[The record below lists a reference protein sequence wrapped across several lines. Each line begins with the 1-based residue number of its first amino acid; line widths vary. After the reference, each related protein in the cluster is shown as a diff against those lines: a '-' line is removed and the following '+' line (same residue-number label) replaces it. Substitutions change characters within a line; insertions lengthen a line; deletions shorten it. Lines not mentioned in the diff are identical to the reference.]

1 MNDTQIKLTLNHFWT
16 KIKKGLWPL
25 VNLVFFRNSLF
36 RIQTIQTS
44 LLQSFGATLNRDV
57 QLGYGC
63 NIKHPWNLSIE
74 AHVSIGNFV
83 KLDCLNKICIEPNVY
98 IGNRA
103 ALHTSGKELKKI
115 EHAIRI
121 KDKAIIEDCT
131 TIYPGVIAYSSS
143 LLKAGSIAQEDLAP
157 GTVYCGTPAQFIA
170 QNTRQNIVPSRPAPK
185 NGLFLPFSA
194 LIGPVIE

>member
-1 MNDTQIKLTLNHFWT
+1 MNNSQNKYTFNHFWQKT
-16 KIKKGLWPL
+16 KIWIWPI

-44 LLQSFGATLNRDV
+44 LLQWFGAKLNRDV

-63 NIKHPWNLSIE
+63 DIKHPWNLSFGKQ
-74 AHVSIGNFV
+74 VSIGNFV
-83 KLDCLNKICIEPNVY
+83 KLDCLNKICLEANVY

-103 ALHTSGKELKKI
+103 MLRTSDNKLINI
-115 EHAIRI
+115 ENAITI
-121 KDKAIIEDCT
+121 KDQTIIEDCT

-143 LLKAGSIAQEDLAP
+143 LLKAGSIAHKDLAP
-157 GTVYCGTPAQFIA
+157 GTIYSGTPAQFIA
-170 QNTRQNIVPSRPAPK
+170 QNTRQIIVSSQPKPK